1 MVDGDIDAA
10 EAVTHTRFAETQDDG
25 TTIIKHIVESLDSKP
40 SLSLAGQSQTHQDNL
55 YNEPMPDISPP
66 HTPRQ
71 RKSRVSID
79 ILSKKD
85 AYIFLYRHKRITL
98 WSTSHA
104 LMDF

>member
-1 MVDGDIDAA
+1 MSTIKKKQSYRRKKAREPMVDGDIDAA

-79 ILSKKD
+79 ILSK
-85 AYIFLYRHKRITL
+85 
-98 WSTSHA
+98 
-104 LMDF
+104 